1 MALTCSMMKIMSDKL
16 NGCLLRYPVMCFK
29 GFFVKKFTLCQL
41 LNQQPA
47 FLLSTHTFHIPQGI
61 LTVQEGQY
69 SLHEDHH
76 PVQVLPSAFQVSR
89 FPSFSD

>member
-1 MALTCSMMKIMSDKL
+1 MGVCYVT
-16 NGCLLRYPVMCFK
+16 LLCVSKDFSSKNLRL
-29 GFFVKKFTLCQL
+29 FFVCGGVLPCKLCQL

-76 PVQVLPSAFQVSR
+76 PVQVLVMDLKPFV
-89 FPSFSD
+89 